1 MTEPSPPP
9 DADRDRPPRAPRWVK
24 IAAVIVGVLLL
35 VFLVLQLT
43 GLAGDHG
50 PGRLFSGLGGS
61 IAVEHAPGG
70 TAVG

>member
-1 MTEPSPPP
+1 MTEPSPPS
-9 DADRDRPPRAPRWVK
+9 DAERDMPPRAPRWVK

-50 PGRLFSGLGGS
+50 PGRHFSGLGGS